1 MGVSKKGNK
10 QKEYPM
16 TRKDFQMIA
25 DILKAHTNSD
35 FKVTCEDDRNF
46 LIRNLAL
53 DLCVELKKDNPR
65 FDNKRFLEACGVA

>member
-1 MGVSKKGNK
+1 
-10 QKEYPM
+10 M

-25 DILKAHTNSD
+25 DILKAHTSSD

-53 DLCVELKKDNPR
+53 DLCVELQKTNSR
-65 FDNKRFLEACGVA
+65 FDKVRFLEACGVA